1 MNTLAFIL
9 LILHVG
15 TAIVFIGGLTVAT
28 SVFPRFVTPEAVA
41 PYAEAGAHPAAVAL
55 HTVTRRYARLAI
67 VPPILGFSLAAL
79 LGRLD
84 ELWILLAIGLI
95 LVGAVVLTRVV
106 IPVQERLLTDPQPD
120 ARKRAASVAG
130 MLNLIWFTVLILMIT
145 KPGSAG

>member
-15 TAIVFIGGLTVAT
+15 TAIVFIGGLTVAA

-41 PYAEAGAHPAAVAL
+41 PYTDTGVHPAAVAL
-55 HTVTRRYARLAI
+55 HAVTRRYGRLAI

-106 IPVQERLLTDPQPD
+106 IPVQGRLLANPRPD

-145 KPGSAG
+145 KPGAAA